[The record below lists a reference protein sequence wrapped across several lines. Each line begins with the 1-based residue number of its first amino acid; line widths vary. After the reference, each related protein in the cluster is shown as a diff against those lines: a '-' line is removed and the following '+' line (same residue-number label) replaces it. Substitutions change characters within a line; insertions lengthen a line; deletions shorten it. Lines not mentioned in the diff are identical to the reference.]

1 MKFNAVYI
9 SFINSTGISHD
20 LGVVSNCKYTG
31 LSASFEKLKMIPGD
45 TNLEKK
51 KQSTNQWGINR
62 EIEYG
67 SLIIILRSCANYNQ
81 LNGN

>member
-9 SFINSTGISHD
+9 SFINSIGISHD

-31 LSASFEKLKMIPGD
+31 LSASFEKLKMILGD

-51 KQSTNQWGINR
+51 TKYQSMWNKPRNR
-62 EIEYG
+62 IWKP
-67 SLIIILRSCANYNQ
+67 YNHPT
-81 LNGN
+81 